1 MCISIT
7 SYRSYYLKIFSL
19 RVLYYLYM
27 KRSSGDEL
35 FSDTYKMTLVQDC
48 LYEVVGK
55 VRGNSVKSEQAGA
68 ALDQH
73 R

>member
-1 MCISIT
+1 
-7 SYRSYYLKIFSL
+7 
-19 RVLYYLYM
+19 M

-68 ALDQH
+68 GSTQMIA
-73 R
+73 